1 MQDNEPKILD
11 NKIYRLLRDE
21 KIDDANVLLANGVQ
35 CDLTGAYLRGLN
47 LQGLHAEG
55 INFTDA
61 YFRLADLRGIDFRS
75 CCMQGTS
82 IHGAKIHGVYFP
94 KELSSM
100 EIEMS
105 VNYGTRMRYRA

>member
-21 KIDDANVLLANGVQ
+21 KIDEVNALLASGLQ
-35 CDLTGAYLRGLN
+35 CDLTGAYLRGLS
-47 LQGLHAEG
+47 LQGLNAEG
-55 INFTDA
+55 IDFTGA

-75 CCMQGTS
+75 CCMQGAS
-82 IHGAKIHGVYFP
+82 IHGAKIHGAYFP
-94 KELSSM
+94 SELSAM

-105 VNYGTRMRYRA
+105 VNYGTRMRYDS